1 MYHRYGRFGL
11 KTLKVVVPV
20 LLLSL
25 LAVACGTAATATP
38 SPKPTAAAPTS
49 SATAPTALPVPTP
62 TVAAPAAG
70 VAPTAVPATAAPPAA
85 PVVNPGK
92 VTWMMTGF
100 GTERF
105 DPAYASSSGHDYGRI
120 VHTFLFSSDVKDGA
134 RVMTPGIIT
143 KWELSPDGLTWTFTV
158 GKGAKFHD
166 GTPVTAADVAWT
178 LGHVIGPQSKEY
190 VISSIPLAL
199 SALLVG
205 IEQPG
210 PDQVKVNMKSP
221 VADFPLTNS
230 EAASSWIGVVL
241 PKRASLHD
249 LTEEAAYDRN
259 PIGAGP
265 MKVVKHVAAS
275 EMTLERFADYYHQPK
290 NGYATDKRVNYTTMS
305 LRLIPEEATR
315 VAALR
320 AGEGDIGPVSLASR
334 KQVEAGNGRIVFG
347 PEGVV
352 WYVRLKG
359 CWDTKFPCN
368 KKAVRQ
374 ALSYAINKE
383 LIRDKLYGGPEVMQ
397 LKGWHAVTPSTVG
410 YSPELTPHPYD
421 PNKARQLLAEAGYP
435 GGQGFG
441 KYVIHTWVS
450 VSTPLMPEAAQ
461 LGAEFWRKELG
472 LDVEVKIGDQ
482 AALTKAAA
490 AGELWGAVQ
499 WGDDEA
505 RPDAAGHVRGLY
517 ANQERKDTA
526 HKDPELFA
534 LAQNTLAIYDP
545 VERQKA
551 FNTMYQRL
559 REESYY
565 IPLGYMNVPWG
576 VGPRIQSWQPYPLAL
591 YPSALH
597 TVVLK

>member
-1 MYHRYGRFGL
+1 MFYLGRSKLTSWRMFAPASVFL
-11 KTLKVVVPV
+11 MLV
-20 LLLSL
+20 
-25 LAVACGTAATATP
+25 AVACGTAAP
-38 SPKPTAAAPTS
+38 AAPT
-49 SATAPTALPVPTP
+49 TAPQPTPVPAVQATPVPTP
-62 TVAAPAAG
+62 VPEAVAAP
-70 VAPTAVPATAAPPAA
+70 PE

-134 RVMTPGIIT
+134 RVMTSGLVT
-143 KWELSPDGLTWTFTV
+143 KWELSPDGLTWTFTI

-166 GTPVTAADVAWT
+166 GTDLTAEDVVWS
-178 LGHVIGPQSKEY
+178 LLHVIGPQSKEY

-199 SALLVG
+199 SALLVQ
-205 IEQPG
+205 IEQTG
-210 PDQVKVNMKSP
+210 PDQVSVTTKSP

-249 LTEEAAYDRN
+249 LPQEAAYDRN
-259 PIGAGP
+259 PVGAGP
-265 MKVVKHVAAS
+265 MKLVKHVAAS

-290 NGYATDKRVNYTTMS
+290 NGYPTDKRVNYTTMS

-320 AGEGDIGPVSLASR
+320 AGEADIGPVSLASR
-334 KQVEAGNGRIVFG
+334 NQVEAGGGRMVFG
-347 PEGVV
+347 QEGVV
-352 WYVRLKG
+352 WYIRLKG
-359 CWDTKFPCN
+359 CWDPQYPCN

-374 ALSYAINKE
+374 ALSYAIDKE
-383 LIRDKLYGGPEVMQ
+383 LMRDRLFGGPEVMQ
-397 LKGWHAVTPSTVG
+397 VEGWHTVTPSTIG
-410 YSPELTPHPYD
+410 YSPDLAPYPYD

-441 KYVIHTWVS
+441 KLIINTWVS
-450 VSTPLMPEAAQ
+450 VSTPLMPESAQ
-461 LGAEFWRKELG
+461 LAAEFWKRELG
-472 LDVEVKIGDQ
+472 LDVEVRVGDQ

-490 AGELWGAVQ
+490 AGETWGSVY

-505 RPDAAGHVRGLY
+505 RPDAAGHMRGLY
-517 ANQERKDTA
+517 ANPDRKDTA

-534 LAQNTLAIYDP
+534 LAQKVLAVYDP
-545 VERQKA
+545 VEREEA
-551 FNTMYQRL
+551 FNSFYRRI
-559 REESYY
+559 REEAYY
-565 IPLGYMNVPWG
+565 LPLGYMNVPWA
-576 VGPRIQSWQPYPLAL
+576 VGPRIQTWQPYPLAL

-597 TVVLK
+597 TITLK